1 LHASAAMERV
11 RESLALELAEAEL
24 DPLTCSSGVAD
35 SNQGESIDD
44 LLEMADI
51 AMQVAKR
58 EGGNRVRLASF
69 DREPEAGAEL

>member
-1 LHASAAMERV
+1 MNRCPCSWPRP
-11 RESLALELAEAEL
+11 SWTQ
-24 DPLTCSSGVAD
+24 TCSSGIAG

-69 DREPEAGAEL
+69 DREPEAGAE